1 MPGNPFR
8 AIEKLI
14 RCNVVNR
21 YNEQSIR
28 FIEFNNFKLWEY
40 LMTNKHGIKIG
51 NMSLCLWIS
60 DEEFKENESLY
71 LRSGEVEPVNRV
83 VLDLFNEEYGFS
95 NAITRFVRDVET
107 EQVIKI
113 LTSHIPPEI
122 VDTDACQVD
131 IYPGYSIIQK
141 ANAERS
147 AILGLKP

>member
-40 LMTNKHGIKIG
+40 LMTNKHSIKIG

-113 LTSHIPPEI
+113 LTSHIPADL

-141 ANAERS
+141 ANAEPS
-147 AILGLKP
+147 ALHGLKP

>member
-21 YNEQSIR
+21 YNEESIR
-28 FIEFNNFKLWEY
+28 FIEFSNFKLWEY

-60 DEEFKENESLY
+60 EEEFQENESLY
-71 LRSGEVEPVNRV
+71 LRSGEVEPVNRI

-95 NAITRFVRDVET
+95 NAITRFVRGTET
-107 EQVIKI
+107 DQVIKI
-113 LTSHIPPEI
+113 LTSHIPEDFI
-122 VDTDACQVD
+122 NTDACQVD
-131 IYPGYSIIQK
+131 TYAGYSIIQK
-141 ANAERS
+141 ANTDRS
-147 AILGLKP
+147 VLLGLE

>member
-60 DEEFKENESLY
+60 DDEFKENESLY

-113 LTSHIPPEI
+113 LTSHIPTEI

-141 ANAERS
+141 ANAEPS

>member
-21 YNEQSIR
+21 YNEESIR

-60 DEEFKENESLY
+60 NEEFQENESLY
-71 LRSGEVEPVNRV
+71 LRSGEVEPVTRV
-83 VLDLFNEEYGFS
+83 VVDLFNEEYGFS
-95 NAITRFVRDVET
+95 NAITRFVRDTET

-113 LTSHIPPEI
+113 LTSHIPEDY
-122 VDTDACQVD
+122 VNTDICQVD
-131 IYPGYSIIQK
+131 TYAGYSIIQK
-141 ANAERS
+141 ANAER
-147 AILGLKP
+147 AALLGLE